1 MANAGFVEIGPL
13 ERFPQRIGVRV
24 KLGQE
29 EAVVFRL
36 TDDRVVALE
45 NKSPHK
51 KGGIISEG
59 MVCGEYLYDPLY
71 DWKISLLTGEVQ
83 APDNGQVKTYPVQV
97 ADGTV
102 RIGLYTDS

>member
-1 MANAGFVEIGPL
+1 MANERFTEIGPL
-13 ERFPQRIGVRV
+13 ERFPERIGVRV
-24 KLGQE
+24 NLGAE

-36 TDDRVVALE
+36 TDGRVVALQ

-59 MVCGEYLYDPLY
+59 MVCGEYLFDPLY

-83 APDNGQVKTYPVQV
+83 APDNGRVRTYPVQV
-97 ADGTV
+97 IDGIV
-102 RIGLYTDS
+102 RIGL